1 MAQYPQ
7 FIDNKRIT
15 LAETL
20 RTIAPHYSVLRIATG
35 YWDLLGTLEL
45 IDRIKDYDKIQLL
58 IGQEPLSNHLQR
70 KYHFSMDDEDL
81 FPDTYVE
88 SDLEDYGAAKEITQL
103 RDTAKKLVTLIKK
116 DRFEVHIQPEN

>member
-7 FIDNKRIT
+7 FIDNKRII

-58 IGQEPLSNHLQR
+58 IGRSPYQIIFR
-70 KYHFSMDDEDL
+70 
-81 FPDTYVE
+81 E
-88 SDLEDYGAAKEITQL
+88 SIIFQWMMKIYSPIHMLNPI
-103 RDTAKKLVTLIKK
+103 
-116 DRFEVHIQPEN
+116 